1 MDGVN
6 YREDSYKQENAT
18 ANYNDKPQAPPVHRI
33 LAGIIDFTIGIVL
46 WLVLAY
52 FGLFVGAIYLLVKDG
67 LPFLNGQSLG
77 KKTVGLQAVDVNGKT
92 LLNNWGPEILRNV
105 VLLIPFFP
113 IVELVV
119 FVTNN
124 DRLRLGDHLAKTKVI
139 KIQKTNLDE

>member
-1 MDGVN
+1 MDEFD
-6 YREDSYKQENAT
+6 YQEDAQNKGDANM
-18 ANYNDKPQAPPVHRI
+18 NYNDNPHAPPVHRI
-33 LAGIIDFTIGIVL
+33 LAGVIDSAVALIL
-46 WLVLAY
+46 WLVLSY
-52 FGLFVGAIYLLVKDG
+52 FGGFIGAVYIVVKDG

-77 KKTVGLQAVDVNGKT
+77 KKAVGLQAVDQEGKT

-119 FVTNN
+119 FLTND

-139 KIQKTNLDE
+139 KVQKTSLDE